1 MSLRPGRPRVLWTAL
16 CLLGASLLA
25 WAYQG
30 PLQRGLDLWTAGRTG
45 DALVEFRRLEG
56 GEAGGL
62 ARFNRL
68 VVEGEQALG
77 ATDAQARK
85 RTLQRV
91 SGELAALAAGELKTN
106 ALYHAGRFALAGGDA
121 VRGVKWLELAYRQ
134 QPKRQILANRLLQA
148 MLDGDELTRLR
159 ETAAHHL
166 GLRPDNPF
174 AWYAQ
179 GEAERRSNTP
189 KRALASWNRGIEV
202 FPLRPMLEAA
212 IVLAHKQGRQDL
224 VRSWLE
230 TLRLR
235 YGASSKG
242 QTLDVWCES
251 QGLGDLWRSLPA
263 EQESRRYQ
271 DRFPEFFPV
280 GREWTYKVRYGIIP
294 LGQLKVGV
302 KRRDEI
308 PQGYGKQEAWRVYYR
323 IDSNPAYRMII
334 DLHDVYEALIPSHCL
349 HSAEFVLRN
358 RSGNERADRV
368 YSFDT
373 QRMRFLAR
381 GYHAEGDIFREEL
394 PLARQVFD
402 GLSLLFA
409 ARRQVREGR
418 YGTVLT
424 IVDEEVHR
432 TVIQYDGRAQVRIQ
446 DKPRKVVNV
455 HGKADYQGI
464 AGLTGEFWGQFSDDR
479 EALPLTARFQIKLGK
494 ITLELDEVA
503 DGVAK

>member
-1 MSLRPGRPRVLWTAL
+1 MNRARVLAAAAS
-16 CLLGASLLA
+16 LLLLSLLA

-30 PLQRGLDLWTAGRTG
+30 SLQKGLDLWTAGRTG
-45 DALVEFRRLEG
+45 DALAEFRRH
-56 GEAGGL
+56 EAGPEASL
-62 ARFNRL
+62 ARLNRL
-68 VVEGEQALG
+68 IAE
-77 ATDAQARK
+77 
-85 RTLQRV
+85 
-91 SGELAALAAGELKTN
+91 GELALASPEAPGRRKTLARVAGELANSAAGPQRTN
-106 ALYHAGRFALAGGDA
+106 ALYHAGRYALAVGDKEL
-121 VRGVKWLELAYRQ
+121 GVKWLSMAYRQ
-134 QPKRQILANRLLQA
+134 QPRRQILANRLLEA
-148 MLDGDELTRLR
+148 LLPGKETSRLR
-159 ETAAHHL
+159 ETALHQTE
-166 GLRPDNPF
+166 LRPDNAF
-174 AWYAQ
+174 AWYAL
-179 GEAERRSNTP
+179 GEAERRLGMP

-212 IVLAHKQGRQDL
+212 IVLAQAQGRSDL
-224 VRSWLE
+224 ARGWLE

-235 YGASSKG
+235 YGSSSRG
-242 QTLDVWCES
+242 QALGAWCDS
-251 QGLGDLWRSLPA
+251 LGLGSLWSALPP
-263 EQESRRYQ
+263 ETESRRYLE
-271 DRFPEFFPV
+271 RFPEFFPV

-302 KRRDEI
+302 RRRDEI
-308 PQGYGKQEAWRVYYR
+308 RRGDTRQEAWRVYYK
-323 IDSNPAYRMII
+323 IDSNPAYRMLI
-334 DLHDVYEALIPSHCL
+334 DLHDTYDALIPSHCL

-358 RSGNERADRV
+358 REGDQRGDRV

-373 QRMRFLAR
+373 EAMLFLAR
-381 GYHAEGDIFREEL
+381 GYHTEGDIFREEL

-432 TVIQYDGRAQVRIQ
+432 TVIQYDGRGQARVDGQA
-446 DKPRKVVNV
+446 RKVVNI

-464 AGLTGEFWGQFSDDR
+464 AGLTGEFWGQFSDDK
-479 EALPLTARFQIKLGK
+479 EALPLTARFQIKVGK